1 MPRRGRKKGDRE
13 REDFESRQRD
23 DGYRAL
29 ARELHRE
36 WCERLDD
43 DGALTDVL
51 ERSDFPDE

>member
-13 REDFESRQRD
+13 RDDFESRQRD
-23 DGYRAL
+23 EEYREL

-43 DGALTDVL
+43 DGELSDVPAQ
-51 ERSDFPDE
+51 SDLPDE